1 MPPEPPG
8 ASPEHRR
15 SETEPANARAA
26 KRHVRSDIVTP
37 LPRRTLAEE
46 TVIVLSLSL
55 LASAV
60 FAILSLLE
68 APLRG
73 VTVASVSQR
82 PELARQ
88 VFSTLFAL
96 APVWLVVYLVRRSG
110 EGLDGI
116 GLRWDRPREDV
127 VRGLILFAIVGIGG
141 IGVYL
146 AAVALGVNRFVVPV
160 PPLHHWWTVPVL
172 VLNAAEAALLEEV
185 VVVAYLV
192 TRLRQ
197 LGMTELAAIGLSALL
212 RGSYHLYQG
221 WGGFLG
227 NVAMGLLFGFVFVRT
242 RRAWPI
248 VIAHLLLDVAAGIG
262 FILFRE
268 HLPGFR

>member
-1 MPPEPPG
+1 MPPDAHALGP
-8 ASPEHRR
+8 
-15 SETEPANARAA
+15 
-26 KRHVRSDIVTP
+26 P

-46 TVIVLSLSL
+46 TLVVLSLSL

-60 FAILSLLE
+60 FAVLSLLE

-73 VTVASVSQR
+73 VTVASVSQSTQ
-82 PELARQ
+82 LARQ
-88 VFSTLFAL
+88 IFGSLFSL
-96 APVWLVVYLVRRSG
+96 APVWLVVYLVRRNG
-110 EGLDGI
+110 EGLEGI
-116 GLRWDRPREDV
+116 GLRWDRPGQDATRGALLFLV
-127 VRGLILFAIVGIGG
+127 VGTAGIGL
-141 IGVYL
+141 YL
-146 AAVALGVNRFVVPV
+146 AAVGLGVNRFVVPV
-160 PPLHHWWTVPVL
+160 PPLHHWWTVPIL
-172 VLNAAEAALLEEV
+172 ILNAAEAALLEEV

-197 LGMTELAAIGLSALL
+197 LGLTEIAAVGLSALL

-242 RRAWPI
+242 QRAWPI
-248 VIAHLLLDVAAGIG
+248 VIAHFLLDVAAGIG

>member
-1 MPPEPPG
+1 M
-8 ASPEHRR
+8 R
-15 SETEPANARAA
+15 SEPSATA
-26 KRHVRSDIVTP
+26 P
-37 LPRRTLAEE
+37 LPRRTLLEE
-46 TVIVLSLSL
+46 TLVVLSLSL

-60 FAILSLLE
+60 FAFLSLLE

-73 VTVASVSQR
+73 VTVASVSQSTQ
-82 PELARQ
+82 LARQ
-88 VFSTLFAL
+88 VFGTVFSL
-96 APVWLVVYLVRRSG
+96 APVWLVVYLVRRNG
-110 EGLDGI
+110 EGLSGI
-116 GLRWDRPREDV
+116 GLEWDRPREDV
-127 VRGLILFAIVGIGG
+127 LRGSFLFVVVGIAG

-146 AAVALGVNRFVVPV
+146 GAVAIGVNRFVVPV
-160 PPLHHWWTVPVL
+160 PPLGHWWTVPVL

-197 LGMTELAAIGLSALL
+197 LGLTEIGSVGASALL

-221 WGGFLG
+221 WGGFIG
-227 NVAMGLLFGFVFVRT
+227 NLAMGVLFGFVFTRT

-248 VIAHLLLDVAAGIG
+248 VIAHFLLDVAAGIG
-262 FILFRE
+262 YLLFRE